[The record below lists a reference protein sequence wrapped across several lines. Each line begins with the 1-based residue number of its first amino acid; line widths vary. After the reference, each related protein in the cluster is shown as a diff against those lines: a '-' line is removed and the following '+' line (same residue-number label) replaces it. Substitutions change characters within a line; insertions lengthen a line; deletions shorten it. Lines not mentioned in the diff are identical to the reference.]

1 VTTTV
6 ELADALKHL
15 GLEVNEADVDWIAS
29 CDVAELNL
37 ACAKGLPGS
46 DDLDIERCLT
56 KLDEWAAH
64 VQREIER
71 HYYRFLQSPE
81 KFNNSQGW
89 FCVLMMITVLQQDF
103 GVRYNP
109 ERIRDPDFQNSRDL
123 FLHGLIS
130 GEGGT
135 CASMPVLYAAI
146 GRRLGYPIKLVHT
159 RSHVFCRWDDPKGHH
174 PFGADRFNIE
184 GAGVGASSFADDY
197 YVTWPEPIR
206 AEDIH
211 CGTYLRSLES
221 KEELAAFL
229 ASRGHCLLDN
239 GRLADARTAYDCSRF
254 LAPNDPHYEAFHH
267 DAQRRIDH
275 ANEHRIL
282 WLYFGPNA
290 RLPYGALQPQAL
302 RKLEFDMYGAMTELN
317 NAIAK
322 FQDERLAQERESVL
336 QMATPPHFH
345 HSQPPQFFNPSS
357 WHSDPK
363 LDQEARYQ
371 KCADL
376 VAKLPFGEVGRLEQ
390 LNDHGRPF
398 ASDSRWSDIADRA
411 ESELRRRQQEVSV
424 LLNGPC
430 VPYECDPPKR
440 LPKYPERHLDK
451 LAGVRAI

>member
-1 VTTTV
+1 MKTTV
-6 ELADALKHL
+6 ELADALKPL
-15 GLEVNEADVDWIAS
+15 GLEVNEANVDWIAS

-37 ACAKGLPGS
+37 ACAKGLPSS

-71 HYYRFLQSPE
+71 HYYRFLRSPE

-109 ERIRDPDFQNSRDL
+109 ERIRDPDFTNSRDL

-135 CASMPVLYAAI
+135 CASMPVLYTAI

-159 RSHVFCRWDDPKGHH
+159 RSHVFCRWDDPKGRH

-184 GAGVGASSFADDY
+184 GAGIGASSFPDDY
-197 YVTWPEPIR
+197 YLTWPEPIGS
-206 AEDIH
+206 EDIH
-211 CGTYLRSLES
+211 RGTYLRSLEP

-229 ASRGHCLLDN
+229 ASHGHCLLDN

-254 LAPNDPHYEAFHH
+254 LAPNDPHYEAFHQ

-282 WLYFGPNA
+282 WLYFGPTA
-290 RLPYGALQPQAL
+290 RLPYGTLHPRAL
-302 RKLEFDMYGAMTELN
+302 RKLEFDMYGAMTELL
-317 NAIAK
+317 NATAK
-322 FQDERLAQERESVL
+322 FQEERLVREHQRLL
-336 QMATPPHFH
+336 QMAMPRR
-345 HSQPPQFFNPSS
+345 SQNFQPSPLHNPASL
-357 WHSDPK
+357 PF
-363 LDQEARYQ
+363 DQEEHRYE
-371 KCADL
+371 KLADL
-376 VAKLPFGEVGRLEQ
+376 IAKLPFSDLGQLERL
-390 LNDHGRPF
+390 LNDYDRTFP
-398 ASDSRWSDIADRA
+398 SDSRWSDIANRA
-411 ESELRRRQQEVSV
+411 ASELTRRQQEVSV
-424 LLNGPC
+424 LLNGPRI
-430 VPYECDPPKR
+430 PYECDAPKR
-440 LPKYPERHLDK
+440 LPKYPERHLDN
-451 LAGVRAI
+451 LAKTNPT

>member
-1 VTTTV
+1 MKTTV

-37 ACAKGLPGS
+37 ACVKGLPGS

-71 HYYRFLQSPE
+71 HYYRFLRSPE
-81 KFNNSQGW
+81 EFNNSQGW

-109 ERIRDPDFQNSRDL
+109 ERIRNPDFTNSRDL

-159 RSHVFCRWDDPKGHH
+159 RSHVFCRWDDPKGRHS
-174 PFGADRFNIE
+174 FEADRFNIE
-184 GAGVGASSFADDY
+184 GAGIGASSFPDDY

-206 AEDIH
+206 SEDIH
-211 CGTYLRSLES
+211 RGTYLRSLEP

-239 GRLADARTAYDCSRF
+239 GRLEDARTAYDCSRF
-254 LAPNDPHYEAFHH
+254 LAPNDPHYEAFHQ
-267 DAQRRIDH
+267 DAQRRIEH

-282 WLYFGPNA
+282 WLYFGPDA

-302 RKLEFDMYGAMTELN
+302 RKLEFDMYGAMAELN
-317 NAIAK
+317 NAVSK
-322 FQDERLAQERESVL
+322 LQDERLARERQRLME
-336 QMATPPHFH
+336 MATPRRQQT
-345 HSQPPQFFNPSS
+345 SQPFHFISPASP
-357 WHSDPK
+357 P
-363 LDQEARYQ
+363 LDQEGRSGKFAY
-371 KCADL
+371 L

-390 LNDHGRPF
+390 LLNDPGRAFP
-398 ASDSRWSDIADRA
+398 SDSRWLDIADLA
-411 ESELRRRQQEVSV
+411 ESELPRRQQEVSV
-424 LLNGPC
+424 LLNGPRI
-430 VPYECDPPKR
+430 PYQCDPPKR
-440 LPKYPERHLDK
+440 LPKYPERHLEM
-451 LAGVRAI
+451 LARVKTT